1 MVLAGSLYQVPI
13 SSAILQLQEA
23 GRLHVL
29 KNRWWKQRRGGG
41 KCDAENKP
49 STANELTMDSV
60 GGVFVVLIAGMGVAC
75 AISVME
81 YLWKGGSLERKV
93 CMVNTN
99 NISYV
104 LSFS

>member
-1 MVLAGSLYQVPI
+1 
-13 SSAILQLQEA
+13 
-23 GRLHVL
+23 
-29 KNRWWKQRRGGG
+29 
-41 KCDAENKP
+41 
-49 STANELTMDSV
+49 MDSV
-60 GGVFVVLIAGMGVAC
+60 GGIFVVLIAGMGVAC

-93 CMVNTN
+93 CMVN

>member
-1 MVLAGSLYQVPI
+1 
-13 SSAILQLQEA
+13 
-23 GRLHVL
+23 
-29 KNRWWKQRRGGG
+29 
-41 KCDAENKP
+41 
-49 STANELTMDSV
+49 MDSV
-60 GGVFVVLIAGMGVAC
+60 GGIFVVLIAGMGVAC